1 MTIIESDL
9 RPCEKCGNSFEP
21 RSGSGGSAQRFCCTP
36 CRLSFHKERLRF
48 QRTALYAGQLPE
60 PGTPPQHPS
69 SLFEL
74 AERLIARLTL
84 DERRRLIERL
94 TTNLLVTIEPVN
106 PVGADDLSGTP
117 EAPSGFE
124 ALAGPPW

>member
-1 MTIIESDL
+1 MTFIDTKPSS
-9 RPCEKCGNSFEP
+9 CEQCGKPFEP
-21 RSGSGGSAQRFCCTP
+21 RSGSGGSIQRFCCTR
-36 CRLSFHKERLRF
+36 CRLSFHKERLRS

-60 PGTPPQHPS
+60 PGTQHPS
-69 SLFEL
+69 SLFEQ
-74 AERLIARLTL
+74 AERLIARLTP

-94 TTNLLVTIEPVN
+94 TTNLLVTIKPVN

>member
-1 MTIIESDL
+1 MTKVCA
-9 RPCEKCGNSFEP
+9 CEKCGGRFTP
-21 RSGSGGSAQRFCCTP
+21 RFGSGGSVQRFCCKG
-36 CRLSFHKERLRF
+36 CRLSFHKERLRS
-48 QRTALYAGQLPE
+48 QRISLYAGQLPK
-60 PGTPPQHPS
+60 PGTPQHPS

-94 TTNLLVTIEPVN
+94 TTNLLVPIKPVN